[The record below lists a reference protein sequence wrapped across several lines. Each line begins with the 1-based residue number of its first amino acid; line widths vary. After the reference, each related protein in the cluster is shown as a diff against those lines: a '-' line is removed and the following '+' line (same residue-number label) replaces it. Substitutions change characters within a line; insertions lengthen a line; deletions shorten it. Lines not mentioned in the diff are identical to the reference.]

1 MLEKFLS
8 ERILYRT
15 PGVYP
20 SADTRLAP
28 FPFRK
33 NQFGIP
39 AKLFCRVLCK
49 VVDLPT
55 PCRNDV
61 DVFETQKKGD

>member
-20 SADTRLAP
+20 SADKRLAP
-28 FPFRK
+28 FPFWK

-39 AKLFCRVLCK
+39 AKLFCRVL
-49 VVDLPT
+49 
-55 PCRNDV
+55 
-61 DVFETQKKGD
+61 